1 MLFRNND
8 FRLGVITQMVECLTS
23 KYEALCS
30 NPRTV
35 KKKKK
40 KNFVIWKMLS
50 IVLSN
55 LSPQSDI
62 FNIIMS
68 IVKKNVSLSE

>member
-1 MLFRNND
+1 
-8 FRLGVITQMVECLTS
+8 
-23 KYEALCS
+23 
-30 NPRTV
+30 
-35 KKKKK
+35 
-40 KNFVIWKMLS
+40 MLS